1 VTITAQETP
10 GRDGDGEGSPE
21 QNPMLGYR
29 ESLVRDWPGP
39 ARPDDTSPQFPDG
52 WRRTAAAAIEAG
64 AVQTALVDALEP
76 DDREAFERL
85 SAGRRQLAAHLRERE
100 AVEGG
105 PSVERTPQAV
115 GASDLITYTQCPK
128 RFYWSRV
135 RPLPRF
141 SGPAARIGTEVHAW
155 IERRA
160 RGQGQLLEIGDR
172 PDLTDE
178 ELAGDPGRV
187 ERLRD
192 SFLASRF
199 ADVAPLY
206 AERAFLLRL
215 GEFTVGGRIDAIF
228 GEPDGP
234 WEIVDWKT
242 GRKPTA
248 DDPTLG
254 LQLDV
259 YGLAAVEIWG
269 KAPSDLTLTY
279 LYLASG
285 DEVTKPMDDPALV
298 RSRVETSLTAIR
310 DGTFDPTP
318 GRWCTHCDF
327 RSFCDAGQAWLRANE
342 V

>member
-1 VTITAQETP
+1 
-10 GRDGDGEGSPE
+10 
-21 QNPMLGYR
+21 M
-29 ESLVRDWPGP
+29 
-39 ARPDDTSPQFPDG
+39 
-52 WRRTAAAAIEAG
+52 
-64 AVQTALVDALEP
+64 QTALVDALDA
-76 DDREAFERL
+76 DDRAAFERV
-85 SAGRRQLAAHLRERE
+85 AADRRQLAAHLRERE

-105 PSVERTPQAV
+105 PSVERAPQAV
-115 GASDLITYTQCPK
+115 GASDLITYVMCPK

-141 SGPAARIGTEVHAW
+141 SGPAARIGTEIHAW

-160 RGQGQLLEIGDR
+160 RGQGQLLEIEDR

-187 ERLRD
+187 DRLRE
-192 SFLASRF
+192 SYLGSRF
-199 ADVAPLY
+199 SSMSPLY

-242 GRKPTA
+242 GRRPTA

-298 RSRVETSLTAIR
+298 RSRVEASLAAIG
-310 DGTFDPTP
+310 DGAFDPTP

-327 RSFCDAGQAWLRANE
+327 RSFCDAGQVWLAAE
-342 V
+342 QA